1 MFQAFLIS
9 GRTFSC
15 HYLKHER
22 GMDKEIETEKDYSA
36 VEQDSLSLYLKQ
48 ISAYHLLNRAEEL
61 DLALNI
67 NTLKNHLKDLEE
79 KVQYGELEYVDY
91 EKKYALC
98 EAELNKFR
106 NKLITSNLRLVV
118 SIAKKYQHR
127 GLNLIDL
134 INEGNIGL
142 IEAVERF
149 DYRRG
154 CKFSTYGTWW
164 IQQSI
169 IKSIADKGKT
179 IRIPVHVLNSARKC
193 YSATRELT
201 QEMGREP
208 KAEDIARYMDMSEAK
223 VETILSSTGNTTSLD
238 TSVDDENSTNLL
250 ELIASDEYYEPFEEF
265 FKLNIKEIVK
275 YSLEELTSREREIV
289 KLRFG
294 LTAEGPQT
302 LEDIG
307 HKFNI
312 TRERVRQIQ
321 NKAIAK
327 LGESSQIKEL
337 RSVI

>member
-1 MFQAFLIS
+1 MKEAWI
-9 GRTFSC
+9 
-15 HYLKHER
+15 KENEVER
-22 GMDKEIETEKDYSA
+22 EKEAPEFDA
-36 VEQDSLSLYLKQ
+36 PSLYLKQ
-48 ISAYHLLNRAEEL
+48 ISAYPLLSRKDEL
-61 DLALNI
+61 DVAFSISNLKERISSLGEAAQFGEITAEDYDQKLALF
-67 NTLKNHLKDLEE
+67 D
-79 KVQYGELEYVDY
+79 
-91 EKKYALC
+91 
-98 EAELNKFR
+98 AELNQAR
-106 NKLITSNLRLVV
+106 NNLITSNLRLVV

-149 DYRRG
+149 DYRKG

-193 YSATRELT
+193 YSASRELS
-201 QEMGREP
+201 QNLGRDPRANEI
-208 KAEDIARYMDMSEAK
+208 AEYMHLPEKK
-223 VETILSSTGNTTSLD
+223 VETILSSTGDTTSLD
-238 TSVDDENSTNLL
+238 TNVDSENSTNLS
-250 ELIASDEYYEPFEEF
+250 ELIAGDEYYEPFEEF
-265 FKLNIKEIVK
+265 FKINIKEILEH
-275 YSLEELTSREREIV
+275 SLEGLTGREREII

-294 LTAEGPQT
+294 LGGKAPLT

-307 HKFNI
+307 GIFNI

-327 LGESSQIKEL
+327 LSDFSEIQEL
-337 RSVI
+337 RKVI